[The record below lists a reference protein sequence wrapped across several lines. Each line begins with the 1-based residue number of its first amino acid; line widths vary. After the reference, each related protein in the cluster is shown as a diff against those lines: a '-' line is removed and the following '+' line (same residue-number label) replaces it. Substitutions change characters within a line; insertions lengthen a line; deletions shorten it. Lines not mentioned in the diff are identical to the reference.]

1 MLEIRESVE
10 AGTYRVAPEAV
21 AAAIMA
27 GPFATPM
34 SAELSLADRIARLT
48 KPPQRDNHK

>member
-1 MLEIRESVE
+1 MLEIRESVDS
-10 AGTYRVAPEAV
+10 GTYRVAPEAV

-27 GPFATPM
+27 GPFAAPM

-48 KPPQRDNHK
+48 KPPQGDNHK